1 MCREENPGEPD
12 QRGHAINRGWA
23 SVQAKRNY
31 EQETPDARNELRA
44 LMLADGRNAL
54 FKRVRFEGEFEQAT
68 LRHQMKILSWWLRK
82 ILDHVIVFNESSL
95 YRHCGRSSATITRPE
110 HIWPCRRTAGTACYR
125 SSTTSRIIP
134 ILEVGRLH
142 HR

>member
-95 YRHCGRSSATITRPE
+95 YRHLRAFFRYYHQTRT
-110 HIWPCRRTAGTACYR
+110 HLALQKD
-125 SSTTSRIIP
+125 SRNRVLS
-134 ILEVGRLH
+134 ILH
-142 HR
+142 NQPNHPDP